1 MTQLCLAL
9 GEPLAPAYTMQ
20 HARAEG
26 ERLGNLAADK
36 AEEER
41 AGFRAAAEAFVLAY
55 LQQHGPSSGEDI
67 TAAMVQAGIR
77 PKDKRAFGPVY
88 QVLAGKK
95 LIRCLRSD
103 LPRRLGHGTTG
114 GKLWGATS

>member
-1 MTQLCLAL
+1 MTQLAL
-9 GEPLAPAYTMQ
+9 IFDAPPAPAFTVH

-55 LQQHGPSSGEDI
+55 LQQHGPSSGEG
-67 TAAMVQAGIR
+67 QARVR
-77 PKDKRAFGPVY
+77 PGVSG
-88 QVLAGKK
+88 AG
-95 LIRCLRSD
+95 RQEAD
-103 LPRRLGHGTTG
+103 PLPAL
-114 GKLWGATS
+114 